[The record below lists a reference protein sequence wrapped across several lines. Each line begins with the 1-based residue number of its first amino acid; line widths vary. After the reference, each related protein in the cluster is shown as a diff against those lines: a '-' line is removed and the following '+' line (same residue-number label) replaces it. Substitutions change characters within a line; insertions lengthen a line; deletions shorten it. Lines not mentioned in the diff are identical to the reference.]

1 MASELGRRR
10 IAFLCVREHEAPDS
24 IGPAL
29 KAAFGGAYIANEGFT
44 RESAEAAIAAGRR
57 RGGIRRAVHR
67 QSGPG
72 AAFRAEGAAEPA
84 QPATFYAPGP
94 GGYTDYPALA

>member
-1 MASELGRRR
+1 MAAELGRRR

-44 RESAEAAIAAGRR
+44 RESAEAAIAAGSTMVRVGTAIF
-57 RGGIRRAVHR
+57 GGR
-67 QSGPG
+67 
-72 AAFRAEGAAEPA
+72 
-84 QPATFYAPGP
+84 
-94 GGYTDYPALA
+94 